1 MLLISACFY
10 LFVYFCTR
18 FFFYALIFFFFT
30 CEVRSQGTFPL
41 RKSSQ
46 SLQKQYLFP

>member
-18 FFFYALIFFFFT
+18 FFYALIFFFFT